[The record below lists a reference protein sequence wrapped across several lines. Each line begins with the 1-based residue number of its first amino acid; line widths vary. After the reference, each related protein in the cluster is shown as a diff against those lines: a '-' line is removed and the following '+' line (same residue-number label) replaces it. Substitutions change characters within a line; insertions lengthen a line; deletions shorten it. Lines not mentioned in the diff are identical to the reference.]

1 MRPTSEQS
9 KTCSHRARMRTNE
22 PLEFCF
28 DLPLHSLLVGAWPDH
43 AANRMID
50 PSFAYLAGHG
60 TFRKLLFPSLRLG
73 YLIELAHCLPD
84 SLSPMR
90 KQHVVMRSDYQQPPF
105 RSKQEV
111 IINAPLEAVWSFSM
125 DLTKIPE
132 FHPRVVKVDLLSGK
146 TFREPGAS
154 YQCHLRG
161 GKHTC
166 IEKDIE
172 IIPLQKIVTV
182 LPEDTF
188 GISKILSDYRVET
201 TFQTLGHR
209 STKVEISHYYST
221 TTLKAK
227 LLNLMAKGKIARDT
241 QATLNAA
248 KAKIEAAC
256 RAG

>member
-1 MRPTSEQS
+1 
-9 KTCSHRARMRTNE
+9 
-22 PLEFCF
+22 L
-28 DLPLHSLLVGAWPDH
+28 
-43 AANRMID
+43 
-50 PSFAYLAGHG
+50 
-60 TFRKLLFPSLRLG
+60 
-73 YLIELAHCLPD
+73 
-84 SLSPMR
+84 
-90 KQHVVMRSDYQQPPF
+90 QPPF

-146 TFREPGAS
+146 TLREPGAS
-154 YQCHLRG
+154 YRCHLAG

-166 IEKDIE
+166 TEKDIE

-201 TFQTLGHR
+201 TFQTVGLR

-227 LLNLMAKGKIARDT
+227 LLNLFAKGKIARET

-248 KAKIEAAC
+248 KATIEAAC